1 MRIWNFTKFCKSNK
15 RKIEYYPKSI
25 SRFETNCQ
33 KRSTIQIF
41 LLSTLNNIS
50 RISFTGICRDFT
62 RKRTIIRIF
71 LSSRRY
77 SRNFSNL
84 FSRSILEIIEKLT
97 SLIFPLKISLK
108 ILFHLTVHQNYKKKK
123 SIYFPLNIRIIK
135 TLQSYFSSHHQPKL
149 SRNLCFIPLSSHRLN
164 KIRTLEKK
172 TDQAICEIS
181 ELNQDWID
189 TTRNHSIIVH
199 ESLLSIRPR
208 FPEDEVS
215 SSSDRIENRQK
226 PAARNTAKRRKNGL
240 FCSTVSKDDR
250 VKEKKNELKRLQ
262 IPDRDG

>member
-41 LLSTLNNIS
+41 FLSTLNNIS

-84 FSRSILEIIEKLT
+84 FSRSILKIIEKLT

-108 ILFHLTVHQNYKKKK
+108 ILFHLTVHQNYKKK
-123 SIYFPLNIRIIK
+123 IHL
-135 TLQSYFSSHHQPKL
+135 FS
-149 SRNLCFIPLSSHRLN
+149 
-164 KIRTLEKK
+164 
-172 TDQAICEIS
+172 
-181 ELNQDWID
+181 
-189 TTRNHSIIVH
+189 
-199 ESLLSIRPR
+199 
-208 FPEDEVS
+208 
-215 SSSDRIENRQK
+215 
-226 PAARNTAKRRKNGL
+226 AKYSN
-240 FCSTVSKDDR
+240 
-250 VKEKKNELKRLQ
+250 N
-262 IPDRDG
+262 